1 MLTILIHSTDE
12 TISQKQFY
20 ISVIVIETGIGDVF
34 RESQILLVI
43 LERISSTKLDT
54 FVEGIESADEICLIM
69 VC

>member
-1 MLTILIHSTDE
+1 MKQFH
-12 TISQKQFY
+12 KQFY
-20 ISVIVIETGIGDVF
+20 ISAIVIETGIGDVF

-54 FVEGIESADEICLIM
+54 FVEGIEGADEICLIM